1 MMYMMTVHLDI
12 NIRWG
17 FGGAVIRVAVFHS
30 ESHIRGVRGCSTLP
44 PPLKNRIKSRSKK
57 IPMKSKT
64 SVPTSIGFEYAN
76 NAKLFSIRSIVSISV
91 YRNSESLSHNR
102 VHLPPPPKKNLGGC
116 APLHSL

>member
-44 PPLKNRIKSRSKK
+44 PPKKSYKKSVQKNPYEK
-57 IPMKSKT
+57 
-64 SVPTSIGFEYAN
+64 
-76 NAKLFSIRSIVSISV
+76 
-91 YRNSESLSHNR
+91 
-102 VHLPPPPKKNLGGC
+102 
-116 APLHSL
+116 